1 MTSGPGRGELIV
13 VASKGALRGGCMTLT
28 QTTPS
33 RIFHRPRPSAA
44 ARRFGYLVAIA
55 VNAGL
60 LYIANNL
67 LAWEWPP
74 FLTEDFDRVLP
85 LLNVSIVASMVVNG
99 VYLAFDPRWFKTA
112 GDVVTAVFSL
122 AVVGRTLAVFPFD
135 FTPYSFDWETLTRVL
150 LVLMIVATVTG
161 IVAGTVKVIVDLMR
175 GSAAPP
181 DRASSG

>member
-1 MTSGPGRGELIV
+1 MS
-13 VASKGALRGGCMTLT
+13 LT

-33 RIFHRPRPSAA
+33 RIFHRSRPSAA
-44 ARRFGYLVAIA
+44 TRRFGYVVAIA

-60 LYIANNL
+60 LYVVNNL

-99 VYLAFDPRWFKTA
+99 AFLVFDPRWFKTA

-122 AVVGRTLAVFPFD
+122 AVAGRTLAVFPFD
-135 FTPYSFDWETLTRVL
+135 FTPYAFDWETVTRVL
-150 LVLMIVATVTG
+150 LVLMIVAISIG
-161 IVAGTVKVIVDLMR
+161 IVAGAVKVIVDLVR